1 MRRMM
6 ESKLQIKKHQLA
18 IMIERLKGISPLEK
32 LSQGYAFLE
41 QNIDGRSVAVKSIK
55 QVQEGEQLSVYVADG
70 RIQAVVT
77 GIREE
82 RYE

>member
-1 MRRMM
+1 MLFR
-6 ESKLQIKKHQLA
+6 
-18 IMIERLKGISPLEK
+18 
-32 LSQGYAFLE
+32 SQGYAFLE
-41 QNIDGRSVAVKSIK
+41 QNIDGRSAAVKSIK